1 MLLKKADVIQI
12 DSAIPGN
19 PPNEPREKLVERL
32 FNEHN
37 ESLIRFLRA
46 RLRSHE
52 EAREVAQEA
61 YVRLLQLDHPEAVS
75 YFRAFLFKTA
85 ANIAIDR
92 LRCDTLDQ
100 KRLSLGFFEQA
111 VPSAE
116 HTEMHR
122 ELLRKVGDCL
132 QELPPKC
139 RKAFLLSRIYGVR
152 TADIAAQMRLTKR
165 MIRIYLVRATLHCQ
179 CRLDA
184 DTGGENED

>member
-1 MLLKKADVIQI
+1 MKKADVIQR
-12 DSAIPGN
+12 DSPIPGD

-46 RLRSHE
+46 RLRSDE
-52 EAREVAQEA
+52 EAKDVAQEA

-92 LRCDTLDQ
+92 LRRDTLDQ
-100 KRLSLGFFEQA
+100 KHLTLGFFEQG

-116 HTEMHR
+116 HTEMQR

-132 QELPPKC
+132 EELPPKC

-179 CRLDA
+179 CRLGA
-184 DTGGENED
+184 GNGGENED